1 MTIQEFLEFR
11 RQAIRGK
18 LDEYYESLNVH
29 QKLEAIKC
37 FEKIGKE
44 KVSKYENSIYSNYN
58 VITDVEQMVLGQFIM
73 VEQVLQSQSDT
84 SELQVL
90 NLIVR
95 PKEDKEFEYT
105 DMEREQMHSMTVAQL
120 DAVDGMQVFQD
131 FMDSRQEVLFNK
143 FKGVVYQEQE
153 ENEAVDEDEEKEED
167 TSTEER
173 FSKMW
178 YWYSIIRDLA
188 GEDILKQDQV
198 TMLKMSKVLVEL
210 SFKAQKSRIEY
221 ARMRREEAMRR
232 R

>member
-11 RQAIRGK
+11 KQAIRGT
-18 LDEYYESLNVH
+18 LDKYYESLTVH

-44 KVSKYENSIYSNYN
+44 KVSKSGNSIYSNYN

-73 VEQVLQSQSDT
+73 IEQVLQSQVDT
-84 SELQVL
+84 KELQVL

-95 PKEDKEFEYT
+95 PKADKEFDYV
-105 DMEREQMHSMTVAQL
+105 DMNKEQEHSIEIAQL
-120 DAVDGMQVFQD
+120 DALEGIQVFND
-131 FMDSRQEVLFNK
+131 FLDSREKTLFSK
-143 FKGVVYQEQE
+143 FKGVIYQEPDPSIE
-153 ENEAVDEDEEKEED
+153 DDEEVED
-167 TSTEER
+167 TSGEAQ

-188 GEDILKQDQV
+188 GEDVLRQDQI

-210 SFKAQKSRIEY
+210 SYKIQKSRIEY
-221 ARMRREEAMRR
+221 ARWRREQSASR
-232 R
+232 

>member
-11 RQAIRGK
+11 KQAIRGT
-18 LDEYYESLNVH
+18 LDKYYESLTVH

-44 KVSKYENSIYSNYN
+44 KVSKSGNSIYSNYN

-73 VEQVLQSQSDT
+73 IEQVLQSQSDT
-84 SELQVL
+84 RELQVL

-95 PKEDKEFEYT
+95 PKEDKEFDYI
-105 DMEREQMHSMTVAQL
+105 DMDREQSHSRTVAQL
-120 DAVDGMQVFQD
+120 DSIEGMQVFQD
-131 FMDSRQEVLFNK
+131 FMENRESVLFKK
-143 FKGVVYQEQE
+143 FNGVIYQEPDPSME
-153 ENEAVDEDEEKEED
+153 EDEEQSTTGEEQ
-167 TSTEER
+167 

-198 TMLKMSKVLVEL
+198 TMIKMSKVLVEL
-210 SFKAQKSRIEY
+210 SFKAQKSKLEY
-221 ARMRREEAMRR
+221 ARMKREESLRSR
-232 R
+232 

>member
-11 RQAIRGK
+11 KQAIRGT
-18 LDEYYESLNVH
+18 LDNYYESLTVH

-44 KVSKYENSIYSNYN
+44 KVSKSGNSIYSNYN

-84 SELQVL
+84 KELQVL

-95 PKEDKEFEYT
+95 PKEDKEFDYI
-105 DMEREQMHSMTVAQL
+105 DMEREQLHSRTVAQL
-120 DAVDGMQVFQD
+120 DSIEGMQVFQD
-131 FMDSRQEVLFNK
+131 FMENREAVLFKK
-143 FKGVVYQEQE
+143 FNGVIYQEPDPSIE
-153 ENEAVDEDEEKEED
+153 EDEEQSTTGEEQ
-167 TSTEER
+167 

-198 TMLKMSKVLVEL
+198 TMIKMSKVLVEL
-210 SFKAQKSRIEY
+210 SFKAQKSKLEY
-221 ARMRREEAMRR
+221 ARMKREESLRSR
-232 R
+232 

>member
-11 RQAIRGK
+11 KQAIRGT
-18 LDEYYESLNVH
+18 LDKYYESLTVH

-44 KVSKYENSIYSNYN
+44 KVSKSGNSIYRNYN

-73 VEQVLQSQSDT
+73 IEQVLQSQTDT
-84 SELQVL
+84 KELQVL

-95 PKEDKEFEYT
+95 PKADKEFDYV
-105 DMEREQMHSMTVAQL
+105 DMEKEQAHSIEIAQL
-120 DAVDGMQVFQD
+120 DAIEGIQVFND
-131 FMDSRQEVLFNK
+131 FLESRENTLFSK
-143 FKGVVYQEQE
+143 FKGVIYQEPDPSME
-153 ENEAVDEDEEKEED
+153 EEEKVED
-167 TSTEER
+167 TSGEAQ

-188 GEDILKQDQV
+188 GEDILRHDQV

-210 SFKAQKSRIEY
+210 SYKIQKGRIEY
-221 ARMRREEAMRR
+221 ARWRREQSASR
-232 R
+232 